1 MLEMK
6 SRRVLGEG
14 KGGERKGDL
23 KGVGIPPLG
32 QDIFCEANSSI
43 KLLRK
48 LFTGGL
54 GHWQNGS
61 VVFCRLRPLFTEV
74 STRGVA
80 QRTKLGWNGRFVWWF
95 K

>member
-14 KGGERKGDL
+14 KGGERRGGL
-23 KGVGIPPLG
+23 ESMGIPPLG
-32 QDIFCEANSSI
+32 QDILCEANSSI

-61 VVFCRLRPLFTEV
+61 VVFCHLPPLFTAV

-80 QRTKLGWNGRFVWWF
+80 QRAERGWYGRFVQWF
-95 K
+95 T